1 MGGSGA
7 AGEKAREE
15 PNGVDPLRGFTRKT
29 RRAGEGLRALR
40 CWVPDPGRVKAAPCA
55 REARPGGITKG
66 GTPHRTAR
74 PSFATEGDDR
84 PEA

>member
-7 AGEKAREE
+7 AGEKAREG

-40 CWVPDPGRVKAAPCA
+40 CWGPDPGRVKAAPCA
-55 REARPGGITKG
+55 REARP
-66 GTPHRTAR
+66 
-74 PSFATEGDDR
+74 SFATEGDDR